1 MRLCTSPAWVSCS
14 SLGDSND
21 GARRRRRELPR
32 PRRGRPLV
40 FVFAGADGGRGTFG
54 LRGGGA
60 NSKGDGGEG
69 FCYADEGGVG
79 VVGE

>member
-1 MRLCTSPAWVSCS
+1 MIVAGAGELYLLDGGDGGGGGAEECS
-14 SLGDSND
+14 HGHGDD
-21 GARRRRRELPR
+21 GR
-32 PRRGRPLV
+32 RPLV
-40 FVFAGADGGRGTFG
+40 FLFAGADGGRGTFG